1 MSEFEREREG
11 EGEGEKL
18 QRPEAMTQNI
28 EQTNVLKIRYLLPG
42 EKL

>member
-1 MSEFEREREG
+1 MSEFERERGG
-11 EGEGEKL
+11 EGDKI

-42 EKL
+42 EKS